1 MVDKEFLIPYLLQIL
16 KYQEKLFLT
25 DIIYY
30 KPYNEFLYVILNEVL
45 LCGNPN
51 SIIIYFHQ
59 LLEIA
64 ILV

>member
-1 MVDKEFLIPYLLQIL
+1 MVDKEFFNSISVINF
-16 KYQEKLFLT
+16 KVSRKTFLT

-45 LCGNPN
+45 LCGYPN
-51 SIIIYFHQ
+51 SIVVYFHQ